1 MPAQV
6 GDQEAFA
13 TVLTLIAASRRRAL
27 RAVNST
33 LISLYWEIGAM
44 ISRKIEAADWGDG
57 VVDELAAFIAR
68 KEPNL
73 RGFTKRN
80 LFRMR

>member
-13 TVLTLIAASRRRAL
+13 TVLTLIAASRKRAL

-33 LISLYWEIGAM
+33 LISLYWESGAM
-44 ISRKIEAADWGDG
+44 ISRKIEAADWGTASWTNSRPSSLG
-57 VVDELAAFIAR
+57 
-68 KEPNL
+68 
-73 RGFTKRN
+73 RN
-80 LFRMR
+80 LILEGSPSATYFA